1 MHSVTTHADNDLYSE
16 QHRVWVGIRR
26 VIALPPSLM
35 VEATCPEHGMER
47 YKIRIIKKYNIKPEK
62 IMPRYRTRPHHELS
76 GVVIGK
82 NITFET
88 ARDYVLRYLN
98 ESAQQNTVMTIRLQR

>member
-1 MHSVTTHADNDLYSE
+1 M
-16 QHRVWVGIRR
+16 GIRR
-26 VIALPPSLM
+26 VSALPPSLM

-47 YKIRIIKKYNIKPEK
+47 YKIKIIKKYNINPEK
-62 IMPRYRTRPHHELS
+62 IMPKYRSRPRHELS

-82 NITFET
+82 NISFET

-98 ESAQQNTVMTIRLQR
+98 ESAQQNTVMSIRLQR

>member
-1 MHSVTTHADNDLYSE
+1 M
-16 QHRVWVGIRR
+16 GIRR
-26 VIALPPSLM
+26 VIDLPPSLM
-35 VEATCPEHGMER
+35 IEARCPESGMER
-47 YKIRIIKKYNIKPEK
+47 YKIKIIKKYNIRPEE
-62 IMPRYRTRPHHELS
+62 IMPKYRTRPHHELS

-98 ESAQQNTVMTIRLQR
+98 ESAQRNTVMTIRLQR

>member
-1 MHSVTTHADNDLYSE
+1 LADRNLYSKL
-16 QHRVWVGIRR
+16 HLVWMGTRR
-26 VIALPPSLM
+26 VYGLHPSLM

-47 YKIRIIKKYNIKPEK
+47 YKIKIIKKYNINPEK
-62 IMPRYRTRPHHELS
+62 IMPKYRTRPHHELS

-82 NITFET
+82 NITYET

-98 ESAQQNTVMTIRLQR
+98 ESAQQNTVMSIKLQR